1 MAQYPWFS
9 LFFSFLTLAYQN
21 PLPLPA
27 SSLQLTELD
36 SLLGLTTTDNT
47 QIRYDLHTNSLHVP
61 SVGDLSAGPHSL
73 NVLLSAISANQE
85 GQSIQELSEIEVC
98 RHGVLG
104 LFAIAELLYL

>member
-1 MAQYPWFS
+1 MDSPLHS
-9 LFFSFLTLAYQN
+9 SPPPSFGSPITT
-21 PLPLPA
+21 
-27 SSLQLTELD
+27 SQLTELD

-73 NVLLSAISANQE
+73 NMLLSAISANQE

-98 RHGVLG
+98 HWWTGCCCCTFVV
-104 LFAIAELLYL
+104 E